1 MDLDGSS
8 GVAENGDESNAQTPL
23 SPLRVFL
30 ESTLAARGGGEGG
43 GGGDG
48 GRVLLMVEP
57 GESVAGLRARVAR
70 ALQLPHASGSTD
82 FHLLLD
88 RTRLLD
94 GRRSVHEAGLRN
106 GSILTVV
113 PALNSGLKAARPKA
127 ENSIMQALQ
136 SLTDSQVSDFLCG
149 RSPLTLTLTTLAGS
163 LSFVQLQLAAR
174 PTRGGRRGGGHE
186 GGRRG
191 GGHVTSEEATQ
202 ATCSGANLDSLHQLY
217 PGCFSGIFS
226 GSLPPSTCGHRR
238 GGGGGGGVPRQ
249 EEVAVVYRILLDL
262 LAASRAQRSHNNNN
276 NSGHNNSGHNNNNNS
291 SHNSSS
297 SSHSDDSRTPRA
309 ASKATPAWDGS
320 RAAETH
326 GIVGGCRGLPQH
338 QHPQHQ
344 HPQQHPQHSQHQ
356 HPQHPQHPQHQH
368 PQHPQHPQHHCHHHH
383 QEQHHHHHHQEEQQ
397 QLEESAANA
406 TTRSKLQA
414 VRLLLQRRRE
424 RRALRAP
431 YHGNGGGGRR
441 CRGDHPPAAATAVA
455 TATAVAAAGGES
467 PPESPRYDARCYA
480 AA

>member
-70 ALQLPHASGSTD
+70 ALQRPHASGSTD

-106 GSILTVV
+106 GSTLTVV

-186 GGRRG
+186 GSRRG

-202 ATCSGANLDSLHQLY
+202 ATCSGASLDSLHQLY

-276 NSGHNNSGHNNNNNS
+276 NSGHNNRGHNNNNNS
-291 SHNSSS
+291 SH
-297 SSHSDDSRTPRA
+297 HSDDARTPRA
-309 ASKATPAWDGS
+309 SSKATPAWDGS

-344 HPQQHPQHSQHQ
+344 HPQ
-356 HPQHPQHPQHQH
+356 HPQHPQHQH
-368 PQHPQHPQHHCHHHH
+368 PQHPQHPQHHCHHH
-383 QEQHHHHHHQEEQQ
+383 QQHHHHQEQQQQ
-397 QLEESAANA
+397 QLEESAVNA

-441 CRGDHPPAAATAVA
+441 RRGDHPPAAATAVA